1 MGASVRAMRDA
12 TQNHRNALE
21 KNSRLYNALNTWHRS
36 SQSLGTQ
43 SPSNGLSM
51 DGGSQDP

>member
-1 MGASVRAMRDA
+1 MRDA